1 MPQDWEPE
9 SWDES
14 QASNVAR
21 QVNKLRG
28 QRSAQWL
35 SDETHQ
41 HGYRVS
47 RATIADL
54 ENGRRRY
61 VTVAEV
67 AVLAAALNT
76 APVAL
81 LYPGPNYNEHIEV
94 LPRIADRKIE
104 AVQWFSGIRDHGFTD
119 SPDGAQSARLRN
131 EYQDH
136 IRELRLWRELL
147 DVYRKISS
155 VRVPARR
162 VNGEMVVGEL
172 SDAQL
177 AQLDAYNDQVH
188 FLRSQLG
195 LEGLDDGG

>member
-1 MPQDWEPE
+1 MENTEEDW
-9 SWDES
+9 
-14 QASNVAR
+14 
-21 QVNKLRG
+21 
-28 QRSAQWL
+28 
-35 SDETHQ
+35 
-41 HGYRVS
+41 HGTTAKRVGK
-47 RATIADL
+47 AVADL
-54 ENGRRRY
+54 RRELGLTAQELANRCSELGAPIHRTTITKIENGRPRFDLG
-61 VTVAEV
+61 ELLI
-67 AVLAAALNT
+67 LAAALNT

-81 LYPGPNYNEHIEV
+81 LFPGPDYNAPIEV
-94 LPRIADRKIE
+94 LPGVQEREIE

-119 SPDGAQSARLRN
+119 SSDGAQSARLRN
-131 EYQDH
+131 EYRDH